1 LGFIFFAREYLCS
14 NLRASTRQG
23 AEGQGVVDILLK
35 YCRDSV
41 AAEKMLDGKSR
52 SRFGGGAGGFSG
64 SWDGGMEEGDGGED
78 AATAAL
84 REDKGTK
91 LKHSKGGKN
100 SEKKNAVPKMLRYA
114 EP

>member
-1 LGFIFFAREYLCS
+1 
-14 NLRASTRQG
+14 
-23 AEGQGVVDILLK
+23 
-35 YCRDSV
+35 
-41 AAEKMLDGKSR
+41 M
-52 SRFGGGAGGFSG
+52 GGGG
-64 SWDGGMEEGDGGED
+64 EGDGGED